1 MASHAADPLPEPD
14 HELGYSEELLA
25 GVIGEHME
33 RFHEYM
39 MLKTHAMGPRGP
51 VYYPTDVRRFVSF
64 HVTRTDRPLT
74 DAEVRA
80 LFDTWDAEK

>member
-1 MASHAADPLPEPD
+1 MASHDADPLPEPD

-25 GVIGEHME
+25 GVIGEYME
-33 RFHEYM
+33 RFREYM

-51 VYYPTDVRRFVSF
+51 VYYPSDVRRFVSF
-64 HVTRTDRPLT
+64 YVTRTDRPLT

-80 LFDTWDAEK
+80 LFDTWEAGK